1 MSKSV
6 VDATLMRSDWPAVVA
21 AIEQHVIPADIARVI
36 EWSDGYLKQIM
47 DVYEDRKAIHDKF
60 KSAQLPPGASENKAT
75 CTASRPVS

>member
-21 AIEQHVIPADIARVI
+21 AIEQQVIPADIARVI
-36 EWSDGYLKQIM
+36 DGYLKRIM